1 MLLPRL
7 RASARGGQAE
17 LHGRL
22 LELLP
27 GVEAERL
34 VSHHLPLSTW
44 RPAPAHG
51 RALLV
56 GDALSLI
63 NPLTGEGIYY
73 ALLSGRL
80 AGAAAVGAAPAGPA
94 YSAALRRALGRHLR
108 HTTLLARLTA
118 RPGVV
123 DAGVSACGRSP
134 AAFDALVELGL
145 GQGLITRPWS
155 PGITGELGRRAL
167 GRRVAA

>member
-44 RPAPAHG
+44 RPPPAHG
-51 RALLV
+51 AVLLV

-80 AGAAAVGAAPAGPA
+80 AGAPRCGAPRRAPAYA
-94 YSAALRRALGRHLR
+94 RRCG
-108 HTTLLARLTA
+108 
-118 RPGVV
+118 
-123 DAGVSACGRSP
+123 GRSRATCGTP
-134 AAFDALVELGL
+134 
-145 GQGLITRPWS
+145 RCW
-155 PGITGELGRRAL
+155 PG
-167 GRRVAA
+167 